1 MAVSRASRELGRFPV
16 GGLLWKYSVPAIVG
30 MMVMALYN
38 VVDRLYVGRCVGPD
52 GLAGFA
58 LTFPPMMVMLAFGL
72 LLGVGTATRISI
84 AMGQGKRS
92 VAQCY
97 LGQAVCIYLLLSVF
111 VYPLCAFFVEPLLAA
126 TGGTAAT
133 IPPAADY
140 LRIVFWCA
148 AFQYLSFGLNH
159 TIRAEGHPT
168 KALMTMLIGA
178 VLNAILD
185 PFFIF
190 DEVPLGFCTVPGLG
204 LKIQGAAIATCISQ
218 AVSMAWVL
226 AHFLRP
232 SAGLRLRWGF
242 VRLYRPLFW
251 GVIVAGLPPFALN
264 LVGSAI
270 TALYNILFK
279 AFAPTEAIAG
289 REIAAIGIVM
299 TVQMLVCMPVLGVA
313 QGMQPILG
321 FNYGARNYRRMHR
334 VFNLAAWWGGGYI
347 AVTSALVLLFR
358 RPIFLMFCKEE
369 MAGDLLAVGPAEMA
383 IFFCG
388 FTFVGYAILVG
399 QYFQSIGRGG
409 VALAMSLSRQC
420 FLLVP
425 LMLLLPKVMDPIA
438 GVWWAAPISD
448 VLSVIIALGF
458 HLHERRRLGGLIAAQ
473 DAARTP
479 RPSLA

>member
-1 MAVSRASRELGRFPV
+1 MAGNAYEERLGTDRMLPLV
-16 GGLLWKYSVPAIVG
+16 MRMALPAVAAQIVNL
-30 MMVMALYN
+30 LYN

-97 LGQAVCIYLLLSVF
+97 LGQAVCVYLLLSF
-111 VYPLCAFFVEPLLAA
+111 LVYPLCAFFVEPLLEA

-178 VLNAILD
+178 VLNAVLD

-190 DEVPLGFCTVPGLG
+190 DEVPLGFCTLPGLG
-204 LKIQGAAIATCISQ
+204 LKIQGAAIATCLSQ
-218 AVSMAWVL
+218 AVSAAWVL

-242 VRLYRPLFW
+242 VRLYRPLLW
-251 GVIVAGLPPFALN
+251 GVVVAGLPPFALN

-279 AFAPTEAIAG
+279 ALAPTEAVAG

-321 FNYGARNYRRMHR
+321 FNYGARNYRRMR
-334 VFNLAAWWGGGYI
+334 RTFNLAAWWGGGYI
-347 AVTSALVLLFR
+347 ALASALVLLFR
-358 RPIFLMFCKEE
+358 RPLFLLFCKEE
-369 MAGDLLAVGPAEMA
+369 MAGELLAHGPSEMA
-383 IFFCG
+383 VFFCG

-425 LMLLLPKVMDPIA
+425 LMLLLPKVMDPIL

-448 VLSVIIALGF
+448 VLSVLIALGF
-458 HLHERRRLGGLIAAQ
+458 HLHERRRLGRLIAAQ
-473 DAARTP
+473 EAGRAL
-479 RPSLA
+479 RPA

>member
-1 MAVSRASRELGRFPV
+1 MGQGARTARELGRHPV
-16 GGLLWKYSVPAIVG
+16 SALLWRYSLPAIVG
-30 MMVMALYN
+30 MLVLALYN

-72 LLGVGTATRISI
+72 LFGVGTATRISI

-97 LGQAVCIYLLLSVF
+97 LGQAVCVYLLLSLG

-140 LRIVFWCA
+140 LRVIFVFS

-159 TIRAEGHPT
+159 TLRAEGHPT

-178 VLNAILD
+178 LINIALD

-190 DEVPLGFCTVPGLG
+190 DDVPLGFATAPGLG
-204 LKIQGAAIATCISQ
+204 MGIKGAAVATVIAQ
-218 AVSMAWVL
+218 AVSAAWVL

-232 SAGLRLRWGF
+232 SAELRLRPGF
-242 VRLYRPLFW
+242 VRLYRPLLR
-251 GVIVAGLPPFALN
+251 GVVMVGLPPFALN
-264 LVGSAI
+264 LVGSGVN
-270 TALYNILFK
+270 ALYNVLFRLH
-279 AFAPTEAIAG
+279 APTEAVAA
-289 REIAAIGIVM
+289 REIAAIGVVM

-321 FNYGARNYRRMHR
+321 FNYGARNYGRLRRT
-334 VFNLAAWWGGGYI
+334 FALAAWAGGGYI
-347 AVTSALVLLFR
+347 FVCTLLVLFFRRGLFR
-358 RPIFLMFCKEE
+358 LFCREG
-369 MAGDLLAVGPAEMA
+369 MAADLLTHGPTDMA

-388 FTFVGYAILVG
+388 FSFVGYAILVG

-409 VALAMSLSRQC
+409 VSLTMSLSRQC

-425 LMLLLPKVMDPIA
+425 LMLLLPRMMGPT

-448 VLSVIIALGF
+448 VLSVAIAVLF
-458 HLHERRRLGGLIAAQ
+458 HLREHRRLSRLIGQGASA
-473 DAARTP
+473 
-479 RPSLA
+479 

>member
-1 MAVSRASRELGRFPV
+1 MSRGSRTARELGRRPV
-16 GGLLWKYSVPAIVG
+16 ARLLWQYSLPAIVG
-30 MMVMALYN
+30 MLALALYN

-72 LLGVGTATRISI
+72 LFGVGTATRISI

-97 LGQAVCIYLLLSVF
+97 LGQAVCVYLILSF
-111 VYPLCAFFVEPLLAA
+111 AVYPLCALFVEPLLAA

-140 LRIVFWCA
+140 LRILFVFA

-159 TIRAEGHPT
+159 TLRASGHPT

-178 VLNAILD
+178 VANIVID

-190 DEVPLGFCTVPGLG
+190 EAVPLGFATVPGLG
-204 LKIQGAAIATCISQ
+204 MGIKGAAVATVLSQ
-218 AVSMAWVL
+218 AISAAWVL

-232 SAGLRLRWGF
+232 SAELRLRWGF
-242 VRLYRPLFW
+242 VKLYRPLFW
-251 GVIVAGLPPFALN
+251 GVVLVGLPPFALN
-264 LVGSAI
+264 LVGSGVN
-270 TALYNILFK
+270 ALYNVLFRLH
-279 AFAPTEAIAG
+279 APTEAIAA

-299 TVQMLVCMPVLGVA
+299 TVQMLMCMPVLGVA

-321 FNYGARNYRRMHR
+321 FNYGARNYGRLRQT
-334 VFNLAAWWGGGYI
+334 FSLAAWVGGGYI
-347 AVTSALVLLFR
+347 FVCTLLVLLFR
-358 RPIFLMFCKEE
+358 RGIFRLFCRED
-369 MAGDLLAVGPAEMA
+369 MAADLLAHGSAEMA

-388 FTFVGYAILVG
+388 FSFVGYAILVG

-409 VALAMSLSRQC
+409 VSLTMSLSRQC

-425 LMLLLPKVMDPIA
+425 LMLLLPRLMGPT

-448 VLSVIIALGF
+448 VLSVAIALHF
-458 HLHERRRLGGLIAAQ
+458 HLRERRRLAGLTAKTQVAGN
-473 DAARTP
+473 AVH
-479 RPSLA
+479 

>member
-1 MAVSRASRELGRFPV
+1 MGRGSRTARELGRHPV
-16 GGLLWKYSVPAIVG
+16 SVLLWRYSLPAIVG
-30 MMVMALYN
+30 MLVLALYN

-58 LTFPPMMVMLAFGL
+58 LTFPPALVMLAFGL
-72 LLGVGTATRISI
+72 LFGVGTATRISI

-97 LGQAVCIYLLLSVF
+97 LGQAVCVYLVLSLV
-111 VYPLCAFFVEPLLAA
+111 VYPLCALFVEPLLAA

-140 LRIVFWCA
+140 LRILFVFS

-159 TIRAEGHPT
+159 TLRAEGHPT

-178 VLNAILD
+178 LANILLD

-190 DEVPLGFCTVPGLG
+190 EDVPLGFATLPGFGLG
-204 LKIQGAAIATCISQ
+204 IKGAAIATVLSQ
-218 AVSMAWVL
+218 AISAAWVL

-232 SAGLRLRWGF
+232 GAELRLRWGF
-242 VRLYRPLFW
+242 VKLYRPLFW
-251 GVIVAGLPPFALN
+251 GVVAVGLPPFALN
-264 LVGSAI
+264 LVGSGVN
-270 TALYNILFK
+270 ALYNILFRLH
-279 AFAPTEAIAG
+279 APTEAIAA

-321 FNYGARNYRRMHR
+321 FNYGARNYARMR
-334 VFNLAAWWGGGYI
+334 QTFALALWAGGGYI
-347 AVTSALVLLFR
+347 FLCTILVLLFR
-358 RPIFLMFCKEE
+358 NPLFRLFCKEDI
-369 MAGDLLAVGPAEMA
+369 AADLLAHGPTEMA
-383 IFFCG
+383 IFFSG
-388 FTFVGYAILVG
+388 FFLVGYAILVG

-409 VALAMSLSRQC
+409 VSLTMSLSRQC

-425 LMLLLPKVMDPIA
+425 LMLLLPRVMGPL

-448 VLSVIIALGF
+448 VLSFAMAAAF
-458 HLHERRRLGGLIAAQ
+458 HLRERRRLTHLIQGLPA
-473 DAARTP
+473 
-479 RPSLA
+479 

>member
-1 MAVSRASRELGRFPV
+1 MAAVSRASRELARYPV
-16 GGLLWKYSVPAIVG
+16 ASLLWKYSVPAIVG
-30 MMVMALYN
+30 MLVMALYN

-97 LGQAVCIYLLLSVF
+97 LGQAVCVYLLLSF
-111 VYPLCAFFVEPLLAA
+111 IVYPVCAFFVEPLLEA

-133 IPPAADY
+133 IPPAASY
-140 LRIVFWCA
+140 LRVIFWCA
-148 AFQYLSFGLNH
+148 ALQYLSFGLNH
-159 TIRAEGHPT
+159 TIRAQGHPT

-178 VLNAILD
+178 VANAILD

-218 AVSMAWVL
+218 GISTAWVL

-232 SAGLRLRWGF
+232 GAELRLRAGF

-279 AFAPTEAIAG
+279 AFAPTEAVAG

-299 TVQMLVCMPVLGVA
+299 TVQMLMCMPVLGVA

-321 FNYGARNYRRMHR
+321 FNYGARNYARMR
-334 VFNLAAWWGGGYI
+334 QVFNLAAWWGGGYI
-347 AVTSALVLLFR
+347 AVATVLVLLFR
-358 RPIFLMFCKEE
+358 RPIFLLFCKEE
-369 MAGDLLAVGPAEMA
+369 MAAELLAYGPTDLAV
-383 IFFCG
+383 FFCG
-388 FTFVGYAILVG
+388 FFLVGYAILVG

-409 VALAMSLSRQC
+409 VSLAMSLSRQC

-425 LMLLLPKVMDPIA
+425 LMFLLPMVMDPIL

-448 VLSVIIALGF
+448 VLSVIIAAGF
-458 HLHERRRLGGLIAAQ
+458 HLHERRRLDRLIAERA
-473 DAARTP
+473 
-479 RPSLA
+479 LA